1 MAGGGAR
8 HEAARIECITGVSA
22 SPPARKA
29 RRSRGAVPGSRF
41 ETARGGRFDGMLI
54 YQWSASPHADAWD
67 DARRLVHEF
76 AEFAETS
83 LDWPPGVVMIGR
95 GKQTPPML
103 TAEFTFGSAPDFEAA
118 WQRLV
123 DHDEAPTLWERLHPL
138 LDEASVRRDVYDVP
152 YIRARSA
159 ER

>member
-1 MAGGGAR
+1 MAGGAR
-8 HEAARIECITGVSA
+8 GMEPQESSVSPG
-22 SPPARKA
+22 SGPLRPPARPA
-29 RRSRGAVPGSRF
+29 APGGLCQVPASR
-41 ETARGGRFDGMLI
+41 TARGGRFDGILV
-54 YQWSASPHADAWD
+54 YQWSASPHTDASD

-95 GKQTPPML
+95 GKQTPRML

-118 WQRLV
+118 WRRLV
-123 DHDEAPTLWERLHPL
+123 DHDEAPTLWERRHPL
-138 LDEASVRRDVYDVP
+138 LDEASVRRDAYDVP
-152 YIRARSA
+152 YMRARSA